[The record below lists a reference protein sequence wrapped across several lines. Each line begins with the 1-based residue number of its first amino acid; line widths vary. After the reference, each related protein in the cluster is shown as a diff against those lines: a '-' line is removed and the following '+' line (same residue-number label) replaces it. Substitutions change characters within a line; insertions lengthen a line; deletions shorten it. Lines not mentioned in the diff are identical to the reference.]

1 VSQFPAEDA
10 KIRASNIV
18 RRRGGNV
25 PNTLEVL
32 QQLISLRNP
41 NGLMLVLAA
50 VLPSSSS
57 AAFQQIETSLG
68 PDVDLKSCF
77 YREDFQEPASSYI
90 IKNTANDSRTII
102 NYNTLPEMD
111 YGEFVK
117 LADSLGDNV
126 IWYHFEARSR
136 SLAI

>member
-18 RRRGGNV
+18 QRRGGNI
-25 PNTLEVL
+25 PNTLKVL

-41 NGLMLVLAA
+41 NSLMLVLAA

-68 PDVDLKSCF
+68 RDVDLKSCF
-77 YREDFQEPASSYI
+77 YREGFQESASSYI

-102 NYNTLPEMD
+102 SYNALPEMD

-117 LADSLGDNV
+117 LADSLGDNAA
-126 IWYHFEARSR
+126 WYHFEVRGHF
-136 SLAI
+136 LAI